1 LIIVADFLPSY
12 LFTALSS
19 FSWVCWIAPN
29 NVKIN
34 QLFGVTHGMAMS
46 VLTFDWGQIAAFN
59 GSPLASPWWATANVG
74 FSVFF
79 FYWIITPILYVRC
92 PFLDPV
98 LPLSVSLAVQ
108 ECLV

>member
-46 VLTFDWGQIAAFN
+46 VLTFDWGQITAFN

-74 FSVFF
+74 FAVIF

-98 LPLSVSLAVQ
+98 LPVSVSLAVQ
-108 ECLV
+108 ERLV

>member
-34 QLFGVTHGMAMS
+34 QLFGVTHGMAMG
-46 VLTFDWGQIAAFN
+46 VLTFDWGQITAFN
-59 GSPLASPWWATANVG
+59 SSPLAYPWWAMANVG
-74 FSVFF
+74 FTIF

-98 LPLSVSLAVQ
+98 LPVSVSLAV
-108 ECLV
+108 

>member
-19 FSWVCWIAPN
+19 FSWVCWMAPN

-34 QLFGVTHGMAMS
+34 QLFGVTHGMAMG
-46 VLTFDWGQIAAFN
+46 VLTFDWGQITAFN
-59 GSPLASPWWATANVG
+59 GSPLAYPWWATANVG
-74 FSVFF
+74 FTIFF

-98 LPLSVSLAVQ
+98 PPVSVSLAVQ
-108 ECLV
+108 ERLV